1 MAKRAV
7 FLCAVV
13 LTCSK
18 DIKHIYGGR
27 GGGAK
32 VDSAKQKAFT
42 CLMAVCGRATI
53 GMGSTVLDT

>member
-27 GGGAK
+27 GAK

-42 CLMAVCGRATI
+42 YLMAVCGRATI